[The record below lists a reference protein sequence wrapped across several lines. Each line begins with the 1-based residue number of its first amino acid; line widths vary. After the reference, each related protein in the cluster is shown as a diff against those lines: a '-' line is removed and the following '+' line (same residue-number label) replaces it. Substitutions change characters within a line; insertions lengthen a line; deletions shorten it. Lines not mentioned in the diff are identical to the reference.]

1 MNPAGPDHV
10 GDPVSRVSSVNVPNA
25 LTVARLLCVPVLIW
39 CLSKPDLRWWA
50 VVIFVVASA
59 TDFVDGAVARRYSQV
74 TNFGKVADPIA
85 DKALTGVAL
94 IGLSILGD
102 LWWWVTLV
110 ILVREV
116 GITFLRMWVIR
127 IGVIPASRGGKA
139 KTVTQMIA
147 ISMLL
152 APVTSVWWLDA
163 AYGVMAIALAL
174 TVVTGCDYVI
184 RVVRMRSAA

>member
-174 TVVTGCDYVI
+174 TVVTGCDYVF

>member
-50 VVIFVVASA
+50 VVVFVVASA

-116 GITFLRMWVIR
+116 GITLLRMWVIR

>member
-39 CLSKPDLRWWA
+39 CLSTPDLRWWA

-116 GITFLRMWVIR
+116 GITLLRMWVIR

>member
-1 MNPAGPDHV
+1 
-10 GDPVSRVSSVNVPNA
+10 
-25 LTVARLLCVPVLIW
+25 
-39 CLSKPDLRWWA
+39 
-50 VVIFVVASA
+50 
-59 TDFVDGAVARRYSQV
+59 VARRYSQV

-116 GITFLRMWVIR
+116 GITLLRMWVIR

-152 APVTSVWWLDA
+152 APVTSVLWLDA

-174 TVVTGCDYVI
+174 TVVTGCDYVFRI
-184 RVVRMRSAA
+184 VRMRSAA

>member
-116 GITFLRMWVIR
+116 GITLLRMWVIR

-184 RVVRMRSAA
+184 RVVRMRSTA